1 MIITFKS
8 PIKTGSGVTYPA
20 GYQVDCDVLI
30 NLPNGFTQLAVL
42 SQPRSGLIVADEVMT
57 LAARDIYKL
66 DITLQHPV

>member
-8 PIKTGSGVTYPA
+8 SIKTGSGVTYPM
-20 GYQVDCDVLI
+20 GYQVDCHALI

-42 SQPRSGLIVADEVMT
+42 SQPRLGLIVADEVMT

-66 DITLQHPV
+66 DITLQHPA